1 MMDEKASTINEK
13 ERYFSAIRYRSLPTL
28 GVRYVSG
35 STVFDEMLAGGR
47 LVSRYW
53 NPNGQ
58 VLPEMYYEKLSWSVG
73 QPADTFQLSIDNRN
87 LAGGYAW
94 DSASQ
99 SPDSSHLPLTP
110 PPTPAPPCREGLG
123 VGREGQGGV
132 RKDSNNQPFLVTH
145 GVVSLKHADA
155 GIAVKVHTRLDGSPF
170 LIRWLEITNL
180 NSHAVGVTAVS
191 PFSGLLWSHRYEE
204 HLPPQLESPF
214 ELAYTHQFEWGHEGD
229 FWFEPLVAGRKIIDG
244 EKKGRSGWGRP
255 AFWVKNVCN
264 GQTFV
269 CELAWGGNYEF
280 ELDCRLQG
288 TSWVGNQV
296 QPGNRQAEL
305 YFRMGL
311 SGHDPVLRVLDA
323 GETIQTPSVHLGLF
337 HSNFDEIVQ
346 ATHNHVR
353 QVVMPAQVP
362 GREVE
367 IEANHRGYLC
377 DRENVP
383 DIIKDVDVAASLG
396 VEMYVIDAGWY
407 GNEPN
412 QWWNNTGDW
421 QDGAWLAKDGGL
433 RAIVDHVHDLGL
445 KFGLWVE
452 IEAAG
457 VNSTL
462 KQDHPDWLLKRNQE
476 LVAGGRALD
485 LTQPVVATWV
495 ESEIERLILT
505 YHLDMFRIDHNHNLQ
520 PSGNRL
526 NQGLIEDL
534 TWRYYEALFGIFDRL
549 RERFPQVVFQNC
561 AGGGGR
567 LDWGT
572 LGRFHNS
579 ELSDWMRP
587 PRGIKILN
595 GVTTSLPPEILLRTF
610 GTEVG
615 EHVLDGDVDTQ
626 LRHCFS
632 RIIFRGIAPSIDELT
647 PYLRAHIEHYL
658 DLYKT
663 FIRPVM
669 LGSLVFHHTPGLSLA
684 QTTPWCVLEYGQ
696 PDRKAAVAVVFRT
709 SATAEG
715 VLPDVYTFYPRGLSP
730 DRLYRVRL
738 DNSRQEFIT
747 SGSELANRGLN
758 VRLEAALSSELLM
771 FEEVK
776 KLNTR
781 FAVV

>member
-1 MMDEKASTINEK
+1 MNAQES
-13 ERYFSAIRYRSLPTL
+13 YFSEIRFRSLPNL
-28 GVRYVSG
+28 GARYVSG
-35 STVFDEMLAGGR
+35 NLVFDEMLAGGR

-58 VLPEMYYEKLSWSVG
+58 VLPEMHYEKLSWTVS

-87 LAGGYAW
+87 LAGGYTW
-94 DSASQ
+94 ESANQ
-99 SPDSSHLPLTP
+99 SPDPSHLPQT
-110 PPTPAPPCREGLG
+110 PPCREG
-123 VGREGQGGV
+123 QGWL
-132 RKDSNNQPFLVTH
+132 RHDKDNQLTPLTH
-145 GVVSLKHADA
+145 GVISLKHAEA

-180 NSHAVGVTAVS
+180 NSHAVGITAVS

-204 HLPPQLESPF
+204 HLPPQFESPF

-229 FWFEPLVAGRKIIDG
+229 FWFEPLTGGRKTIDG
-244 EKKGRSGWGRP
+244 DKKGRSGWGRP
-255 AFWVKNVCN
+255 AFWVKDICN

-269 CELAWGGNYEF
+269 CEFAWGGNYEC

-288 TSWVGNQV
+288 ASVGNQV
-296 QPGNRQAEL
+296 QPGSRQAEL
-305 YFRMGL
+305 FFKMGL
-311 SGHDPVLRVLDA
+311 SGYDNVLRVLDA
-323 GETIQTPSVHLGLF
+323 GETLMTPAVHLGLF
-337 HSNFDEIVQ
+337 HANLDEIVQ

-353 QVVMPAQVP
+353 QVVMPTQVP

-396 VEMYVIDAGWY
+396 VELYVIDAGWY

-421 QDGAWLAKDGGL
+421 QAGPWLTKDGGL
-433 RAIVDHVHDLGL
+433 LAIVDHVHQLGL

-457 VNSTL
+457 ANSTL
-462 KQDHPDWLLKRNQE
+462 KRDHPDWLLKRNHE
-476 LVAGGRALD
+476 LLAGGRALD
-485 LTQPVVATWV
+485 LTQPVVASWV

-505 YHLDMFRIDHNHNLQ
+505 YKLDMFRIDHNHSIQ

-526 NQGLIEDL
+526 NQGYIEDL
-534 TWRYYEALFGIFDRL
+534 TWRYYEALYGIFDRI
-549 RERFPQVVFQNC
+549 RAHFPQVVFQNC

-595 GVTTSLPPEILLRTF
+595 GVTVSLPPEILLRTF

-626 LRHCFS
+626 LRQCFS
-632 RIIFRGIAPSIDELT
+632 RIIFRGIAPSVDELS
-647 PYLRAHIEHYL
+647 PYLQAHIEHYL

-669 LGSLVFHHTPGLSLA
+669 LDSLVFHHTPLLSLA
-684 QTTPWCVLEYGQ
+684 QTVPWCVLEYSR
-696 PDRKAAVAVVFRT
+696 PDRKAGVALVFRT
-709 SATAEG
+709 SAQAEG
-715 VLPDVYTFYPRGLSP
+715 SQPDIYTFYARGLAA
-730 DRLYRVRL
+730 DRQYRVRL
-738 DNSRQEFIT
+738 DNSRQEFT
-747 SGSELANRGLN
+747 ASGNELMTRGLPI
-758 VRLEAALSSELLM
+758 RLENALSSDLLL
-771 FEEVK
+771 FEEV
-776 KLNTR
+776 
-781 FAVV
+781 